1 MSETSRKRRRGRA
14 NGEGSFYQ
22 RADGM
27 WIGAVTLPDG
37 SRPTVSSKSQKAAKE
52 KWRKLL
58 RDIEDDKPITTG
70 KGVTLAAYL
79 DQWVNKTLRQRV
91 AAGKIRES
99 TRLSYADNIRLHIT
113 PYIGDEPLTKLTPV
127 KLRTWIMELQKKPSA
142 RKKKTVNGEEPP
154 VELLSDRTVNYCHTI
169 LKTALNAARKEE
181 LVSRNVAELV
191 EPPSGKS
198 KRGTYLTQNE
208 AHRLFT
214 AAIDDRWRVLW
225 LTILGL
231 GLRRGEALSLRWE
244 DLDLEAGVAN
254 VGPSLQRLRG
264 ELDKE
269 TGRRR
274 GRLAVVNGKT
284 EGSTTMV
291 AIPRTLLTELHEYR
305 KIQEVQRKKAKVW
318 ADAGWVFTTRY
329 GTPIEPRNAN
339 RAWTALC
346 DRVGIEFRNG
356 KRVRIHDLRHTAATW
371 LHGQGVDM
379 KAIQG
384 TLRHTQLSTTS
395 EVYTHLTVEV
405 QTKAAESMD
414 GALALLSKPHPQR
427 RPVSKR
433 RFQFP
438 AKPVDALRGQS
449 A

>member
-1 MSETSRKRRRGRA
+1 MTTRDDKRRKVRARA

-22 RADGM
+22 RGDGM
-27 WIGAVTLPDG
+27 WIGTVTMPDG
-37 SRPTVSSKSQKAAKE
+37 SRPTVSSKSQKVARE

-58 RDIEDDKPITTG
+58 RDVEDDKPIITG
-70 KGVTLAAYL
+70 KGITLATYL
-79 DQWVNKTLRQRV
+79 DHWVNKTLKQRV

-99 TRLSYADNIRLHIT
+99 TRLSYADNIRLHVL
-113 PYIGDEPLTKLTPV
+113 PHIGNEPLTKLSPA
-127 KLRTWIMELQKKPSA
+127 KLRSWIMDLQTKPSA
-142 RKKKTVNGEEPP
+142 RQKKAVKGEDPPP
-154 VELLSDRTVNYCHTI
+154 VALLSDRTVNYCHTI
-169 LKTALNAARKEE
+169 LKTALNAARKDE
-181 LVSRNVAELV
+181 LVTRNAAELV

-198 KRGTYLTQNE
+198 KRGTYLTQEE

-244 DLDLEAGVAN
+244 DFNLEAGIAN

-264 ELDKE
+264 EVNAE

-274 GRLAVVNGKT
+274 GRLAVVTGKT
-284 EGSTTMV
+284 EGSMTMV
-291 AIPRTLLTELHEYR
+291 AIPKTLLAELVEYR
-305 KIQEVQRKKAKVW
+305 ESQETQRRKAKWW
-318 ADAGWVFTTRY
+318 ADAGWVFTTKH

-339 RAWTALC
+339 RAWSALC
-346 DRVGIEFRNG
+346 DSVGIALRNG

-371 LHGQGVDM
+371 MHGQGVDM

-384 TLRHTQLSTTS
+384 ALRHTQLSTTS

-414 GALALLSKPHPQR
+414 GALALLSAPRVQR
-427 RPVSKR
+427 QPTSQR
-433 RFQFP
+433 RFQWP
-438 AKPVDALRGQS
+438 AKS
-449 A
+449 ANAS